1 VDENQLRELIRLLK
15 KEGLTEITICEGDE
29 RITVRQDLAA
39 PRVPPIAQP
48 SSVVESEPQPPV
60 DDGTFPLTSPLVG
73 TFYSRPSPEDEPFV
87 APGAIVAA
95 GDVVGIIEAMKV
107 MNEVHAEEPGKVRR
121 ILVEEGQAVE
131 YGQELVLLERL

>member
-1 VDENQLRELIRLLK
+1 MDENQLRELIRLLK
-15 KEGLTEITICEGDE
+15 EEGLTEITICEGDE
-29 RITVRQDLAA
+29 RITVRQDHAA
-39 PRVPPIAQP
+39 PRIVPVAQP
-48 SSVVESEPQPPV
+48 EAAPAPEAPAPV

-107 MNEVHAEEPGKVRR
+107 MNEVHAEAPGRVRR

-131 YGQELVLLERL
+131 YGQDLVLLERL